1 MPTRRQQ
8 RVSDRVRE
16 ELADLL
22 ERRTEDPR
30 LRGLTITGVKVTQ
43 DLKQAFIYVSS
54 LAGMEGSKEAL
65 AGLEHA
71 KGFFRHEIATRLD
84 LRIMPELIFRW
95 DASLETGERISR
107 ILDDLAKKEEH
118 DT

>member
-1 MPTRRQQ
+1 MSTRRQQ
-8 RVSDRVRE
+8 RVADRVRE
-16 ELADLL
+16 EMADLL

-30 LRGLTITGVKVTQ
+30 LRGLTITSVEVTQ

-54 LAGMEGSKEAL
+54 LAGVAGSQEAL

-71 KGFFRHEIATRLD
+71 KKYFRRELAGRID
-84 LRIMPELIFRW
+84 LRMVPDLVFRW

-107 ILDDLAKKEEH
+107 ILDELAKQEH

>member
-8 RVSDRVRE
+8 RVADRVRE
-16 ELADLL
+16 EMADLL
-22 ERRTEDPR
+22 ERSTEDPR
-30 LRGLTITGVKVTQ
+30 LRGLTITSVEVTQ

-54 LAGMEGSKEAL
+54 LAGVAGSQEAL
-65 AGLEHA
+65 AGLGHA
-71 KGFFRHEIATRLD
+71 KKYFRHELAGRIE
-84 LRIMPELIFRW
+84 LRIVPDLVFRW

-107 ILDDLAKKEEH
+107 ILDELAKQEH

>member
-1 MPTRRQQ
+1 
-8 RVSDRVRE
+8 VRE

-30 LRGLTITGVKVTQ
+30 LRGLTITDVEVTQ

-54 LAGMEGSKEAL
+54 LAGVEGSKETL

-71 KGFFRHEIATRLD
+71 KKYFRHELAGRID
-84 LRIMPELIFRW
+84 LHSVPELVFRW

-107 ILDDLAKKEEH
+107 ILDELAKQEH

>member
-30 LRGLTITGVKVTQ
+30 LRGLTITSVEVTQ

-54 LAGMEGSKEAL
+54 LAGVEGSQAAL

-71 KGFFRHEIATRLD
+71 KRFFRRELAARIE
-84 LRIMPELIFRW
+84 LRIVPDLIFRW
-95 DASLETGERISR
+95 DTSLETGERISR
-107 ILDDLAKKEEH
+107 ILDDLAKQEH

>member
-16 ELADLL
+16 EIAMLL
-22 ERRTEDPR
+22 ERRLEDPR
-30 LRGLTITGVKVTQ
+30 LHGLTITGVEVTQ
-43 DLKQAFIYVSS
+43 DLKQAFVYVSS
-54 LAGMEGSKEAL
+54 LLGVEGSHEAL

-71 KGFFRHEIATRLD
+71 KGFIRHELAQRLR
-84 LRIMPELIFRW
+84 LRVTPEVIFRW

-107 ILDDLAKKEEH
+107 ILDDLAKQEH

>member
-1 MPTRRQQ
+1 MATRRQQ
-8 RVSDRVRE
+8 RVADRVRQ

-30 LRGLTITGVKVTQ
+30 LRGLTITGVEVTQ

-54 LAGMEGSKEAL
+54 LAGVEGSKEVL

-71 KGFFRHEIATRLD
+71 KRFFRHELAERID
-84 LRIMPELIFRW
+84 LRIVPELVFRW
-95 DASLETGERISR
+95 DATLETGERISR
-107 ILDDLAKKEEH
+107 ILDELAKEKH